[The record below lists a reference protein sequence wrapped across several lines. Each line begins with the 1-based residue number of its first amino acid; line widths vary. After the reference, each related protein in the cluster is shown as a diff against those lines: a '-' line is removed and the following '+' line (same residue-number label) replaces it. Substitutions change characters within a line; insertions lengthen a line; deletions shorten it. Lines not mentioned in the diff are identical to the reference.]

1 MNRGSVSAE
10 ERITFNRH
18 VFSHFTDHEYVP
30 CENCGTSLSWADRE
44 THVCDAERRARFQ
57 TFQVRHELAAFDRQ
71 LDAFL
76 ETPARRFAVYYAD
89 RERRRRAA

>member
-1 MNRGSVSAE
+1 MNHRSVSAD
-10 ERITFNRH
+10 ERIAFNGH
-18 VFSHFTDHEYVP
+18 MFSHSTDHEYVP

-71 LDAFL
+71 LDAFF
-76 ETPARRFAVYYAD
+76 ETPTGRFAVYYAERD
-89 RERRRRAA
+89 RLGRAA